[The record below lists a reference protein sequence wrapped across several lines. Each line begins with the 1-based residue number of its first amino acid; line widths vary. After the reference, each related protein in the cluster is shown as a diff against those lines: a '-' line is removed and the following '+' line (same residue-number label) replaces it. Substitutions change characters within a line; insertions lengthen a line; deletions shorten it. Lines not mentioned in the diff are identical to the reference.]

1 MEGAGAAYRMILEA
15 YWKDDRDTL
24 RDLCDDDSYEAFV
37 EAITARAA
45 RGETLDNRLIGID
58 SAKITAVEMSRGEAR
73 ITVRYPADI
82 SATTPAAASKL
93 NAGSLSNTE
102 QHDEHRPFRRH
113 SARNNHNT

>member
-58 SAKITAVEMSRGEAR
+58 SAKITAVAMRRGEAR
-73 ITVRYPADI
+73 ITVRYHAEI
-82 SATTPAAASKL
+82 SAFTPDADCQLS
-93 NAGSLSNTE
+93 AGTIE
-102 QHDEHRPFRRH
+102 DEETADHPR
-113 SARNNHNT
+113 T